1 MRQGLNKEERERER
15 VVDGVGKSQGEI
27 EGPQSLIGGDSPLPV
42 TGHALVLAARNKTK
56 QQQTE
61 SKIWHLQAQAA
72 SSI

>member
-1 MRQGLNKEERERER
+1 MNKMRIGVKGETKERERER

-56 QQQTE
+56 QQQ
-61 SKIWHLQAQAA
+61 
-72 SSI
+72 